1 MIPYGLPL
9 LYLRILN
16 FAITAYK
23 EKCFSYCHTNL

>member
-16 FAITAYK
+16 FAITDYK
-23 EKCFSYCHTNL
+23 AKYFSYCHTNL